1 MNAYAAR
8 ALLSRIYLYH
18 DDNEKAFQMAS
29 NLIEEVEGNGM
40 YRLYTR
46 DEYVP
51 AWDLKNTFGT
61 ESLFEIAN
69 STDDNGGRSSLAYL
83 MHWNGY
89 REIFATQKFV
99 DELLSDP
106 DDIRCLLLEKN
117 VYNKNDVWWLKK
129 WPGTDANDS
138 IF

>member
-1 MNAYAAR
+1 M
-8 ALLSRIYLYH
+8 
-18 DDNEKAFQMAS
+18 ECTVF
-29 NLIEEVEGNGM
+29 
-40 YRLYTR
+40 YTR

-89 REIFATQKFV
+89 RENFCHSEI
-99 DELLSDP
+99 
-106 DDIRCLLLEKN
+106 C
-117 VYNKNDVWWLKK
+117 
-129 WPGTDANDS
+129 G
-138 IF
+138 